1 MEISIKGRHLE
12 LSDPLRAYTERRL
25 RFSLDPFES
34 RLKGVEVR
42 IADVN
47 GPRGGVDKT
56 CGITLIL
63 DRVAVV
69 FVQASAADAYAAIDR
84 AVSRAHSALSRRL
97 SRGDER
103 RRCTLSSSDD
113 SIGPDYRPDV

>member
-12 LSDPLRAYTERRL
+12 LSNPLRAYTERRL
-25 RFSLDPFES
+25 LSLDPFES
-34 RLKGVEVR
+34 RLKSVEVR

-56 CGITLIL
+56 CGIALIL

-69 FVQASAADAYAAIDR
+69 FVQASAADAYAAVDQ

-97 SRGDER
+97 RRGDER
-103 RRCTLSSSDD
+103 RRSALSSDGRIGRDD
-113 SIGPDYRPDV
+113 RPDL